1 MSEEQTPEPVMNQ
14 YGVPVDEPLTLDQVQ
29 KMIRERERALIE
41 AGEPVQPAKPPKV
54 SRKQRVVYPVAE

>member
-29 KMIRERERALIE
+29 KMIREREKALTE
-41 AGEPVQPAKPPKV
+41 AGELAQPAEPPKV
-54 SRKQRVVYPVAE
+54 IRKQRTVYPVAE

>member
-1 MSEEQTPEPVMNQ
+1 
-14 YGVPVDEPLTLDQVQ
+14 VQ

-41 AGEPVQPAKPPKV
+41 AGEPVQPADPPKV